1 MMEIVA
7 KWVAGIEGAASRV
20 PAIPTMAISM
30 IFAGGLWLCLLC
42 YRWRLMGVLAIAL
55 GVAVAP
61 LVEGPDVLIGDN
73 GRLIVVRDADGKY
86 SGLTSRFSNYEL
98 S

>member
-1 MMEIVA
+1 MEIVA
-7 KWVAGIEGAASRV
+7 KWVASIQGAASLV
-20 PAIPTMAISM
+20 PAITTMALSM

-61 LVEGPDVLIGDN
+61 LVERPDVLIGDN
-73 GRLIVVRDADGKY
+73 GRLIVVRDADG
-86 SGLTSRFSNYEL
+86 
-98 S
+98 